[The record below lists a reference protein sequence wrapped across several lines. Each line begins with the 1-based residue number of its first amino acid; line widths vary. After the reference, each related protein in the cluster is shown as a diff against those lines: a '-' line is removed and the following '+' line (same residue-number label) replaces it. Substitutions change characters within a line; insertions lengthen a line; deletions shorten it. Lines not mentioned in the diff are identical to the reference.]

1 MKNIFVLYFYISYSF
16 LKCFLSQIIIPFER
30 NFLYKNET
38 FNFKNLIYND
48 LVINISIGSEKQ
60 NIPSSLRFFD
70 KNNTEKL
77 LYLNKESNTL
87 NNSKILSFTF

>member
-1 MKNIFVLYFYISYSF
+1 MKNIFYISFIF
-16 LKCFLSQIIIPFER
+16 LKCYISQIIIPFER

-38 FNFKNLIYND
+38 FNIENLIYND

-60 NIPSSLRFFD
+60 KIPLSLRFFEYSTFIIG

-77 LYLNKESNTL
+77 PYLNEEK
-87 NNSKILSFTF
+87 SKT

>member
-1 MKNIFVLYFYISYSF
+1 MIL
-16 LKCFLSQIIIPFER
+16 
-30 NFLYKNET
+30 
-38 FNFKNLIYND
+38 
-48 LVINISIGSEKQ
+48 INISIGSEKQ